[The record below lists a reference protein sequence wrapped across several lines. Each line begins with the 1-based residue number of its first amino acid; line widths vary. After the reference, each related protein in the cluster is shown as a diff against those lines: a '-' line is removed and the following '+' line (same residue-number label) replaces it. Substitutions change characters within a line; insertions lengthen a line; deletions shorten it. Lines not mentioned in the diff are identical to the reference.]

1 MSNGHGELG
10 LEVKARP
17 GADSEDL
24 SGLTQ
29 RLRAK
34 LLALGGDAVDP

>member
-1 MSNGHGELG
+1 MSNEHGELG
-10 LEVKARP
+10 LEVKALP

-24 SGLTQ
+24 AGLTQ

-34 LLALGGDAVDP
+34 LLAHDGDAVDP